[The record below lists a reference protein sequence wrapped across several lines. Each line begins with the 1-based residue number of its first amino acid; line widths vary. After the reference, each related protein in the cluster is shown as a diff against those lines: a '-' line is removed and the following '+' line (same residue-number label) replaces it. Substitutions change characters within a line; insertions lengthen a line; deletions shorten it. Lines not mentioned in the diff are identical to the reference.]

1 MEMMIIAFTVIG
13 AIYSTYCYNK
23 GYEHGRTFGKAEG
36 IVEISEFYA
45 EKKAFKNP
53 KNILGFKNW
62 PEWLQFIVKNKLVE
76 IKIVDAKKKN

>member
-1 MEMMIIAFTVIG
+1 L
-13 AIYSTYCYNK
+13 
-23 GYEHGRTFGKAEG
+23 GKAEG

-45 EKKAFKNP
+45 EKNAFKNP

-62 PEWLQFIVKNKLVE
+62 PEWIQFIVKNELVE